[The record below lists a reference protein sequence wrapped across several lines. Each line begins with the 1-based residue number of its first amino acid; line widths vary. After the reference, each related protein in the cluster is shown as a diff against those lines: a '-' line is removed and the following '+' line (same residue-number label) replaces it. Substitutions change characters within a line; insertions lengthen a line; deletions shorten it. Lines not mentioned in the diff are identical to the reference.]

1 MSVTLTSGDTFT
13 PVIATKSQLENNVIA
28 IVAGQFIATTDTH
41 ELYIDLDNSTRKKYS
56 DIEFGT
62 YSSITSKEYP
72 LLDKIYFATDTHQLL
87 QVTYERNSYVWHQ
100 LGGSQS
106 EVVTISSSEVI
117 LELQDN
123 KIYYLTNASNASI
136 QLTAAC
142 NLSYCTICFTAG
154 AGTTWTVP
162 NNARC
167 IGYDCTGGFFT
178 PVSGREYQIAV
189 DKLNNLLT
197 FYVINTRLDGQEP
210 DGDSQVVINSDA
222 SVSLTVDQNTIYRL
236 TSSSLSSLTIAGVT
250 TQFKYA
256 TIIFTSPSSDATTF
270 AMPETGY
277 YCKGAACEDGEF
289 TPEADMRYNLALEN
303 EGDRIAIY
311 VMEAL

>member
-1 MSVTLTSGDTFT
+1 MGEPFIPIAGTAEGLSSYSIDNGQLLVSIDTKELFVDAGNSRIKLSD
-13 PVIATKSQLENNVIA
+13 VII
-28 IVAGQFIATTDTH
+28 
-41 ELYIDLDNSTRKKYS
+41 
-56 DIEFGT
+56 GT
-62 YSSITSKEYP
+62 YSSITSNYTP
-72 LLDKIYFATDTHQLL
+72 LTGKIYFATDTHQLL
-87 QVTYERNSYVWHQ
+87 QVTYESNSYVWHQ

-106 EVVTISSSEVI
+106 EVITISSELIS

-136 QLTAAC
+136 QLTAASS
-142 NLSYCTICFTAG
+142 LSYCTICFTAG
-154 AGTTWTVP
+154 DGTTWTVP

-189 DKLNNLLT
+189 DKLNGVLT

-210 DGDSQVVINSDA
+210 DGDSQVVINNSDT
-222 SVSLTVDQNTIYRL
+222 VSLTVDQNTIYRL
-236 TSSSLSSLTIAGVT
+236 TSSSLSSLTISGVT
-250 TQFKYA
+250 SQFKYA
-256 TIIFTSPSSDATTF
+256 TIIFTSPSSDATEF
-270 AMPETGY
+270 VMPETGY
-277 YCKGAACEDGEF
+277 YCKGAACEGGEF
-289 TPEADMRYNLALEN
+289 IPEADMRYNLAIEN

>member
-1 MSVTLTSGDTFT
+1 MGDPFV
-13 PVIATKSQLENNVIA
+13 PYAVLESQLSSVPIVNGQW
-28 IVAGQFIATTDTH
+28 IVATDTKAAYH
-41 ELYIDLDNSTRKKYS
+41 DSGNSRNRISDVILD
-56 DIEFGT
+56 T
-62 YSSITSKEYP
+62 YSNIMSNTVTP
-72 LLDKIYFATDTHQLL
+72 LPSVNKIYFATDTHQLL
-87 QVTYERNSYVWHQ
+87 QATYETGNPDPVWHS

-136 QLTAAC
+136 QLTAASS
-142 NLSYCTICFTAG
+142 LSYCTICFTAG
-154 AGTTWTVP
+154 GGTTWTVP

-167 IGYDCTGGFFT
+167 LGYDCTGGIFT
-178 PVSGREYQIAV
+178 PVPGREYQIAV

-210 DGDSQVVINSDA
+210 DGDSQVITNSDA
-222 SVSLTVDQNTIYRL
+222 SISLTVDQNTVYRL
-236 TSSSLSSLTIAGVT
+236 TSSSLSSLTISGVT
-250 TQFKYA
+250 SQFKYA
-256 TIIFTSPSSDATTF
+256 TIIFTSPSTATTF

-277 YCKGAACEDGEF
+277 YCKGAACEAGEF
-289 TPEADMRYNLALEN
+289 TPEADMRYNLALED

>member
-1 MSVTLTSGDTFT
+1 MGDPFVPYAVLDSQLSSVVLSTVVNGRLIVATD
-13 PVIATKSQLENNVIA
+13 TKSLYLDSGGSRIRISDVI
-28 IVAGQFIATTDTH
+28 
-41 ELYIDLDNSTRKKYS
+41 LD
-56 DIEFGT
+56 T
-62 YSSITSKEYP
+62 YSNIMSTTVTP
-72 LLDKIYFATDTHQLL
+72 LPSVNKIYFATDTHQLL
-87 QVTYERNSYVWHQ
+87 QATYESGNPDPVWHQ

-106 EVVTISSSEVI
+106 EVITISSSEVI

-136 QLTAAC
+136 QLTAASS
-142 NLSYCTICFTAG
+142 LSYCTICFTAG
-154 AGTTWTVP
+154 DGTTWVAP

-167 IGYDCTGGFFT
+167 IGYDCTGGIFT

-236 TSSSLSSLTIAGVT
+236 TSSSLSSLTISGVT

-256 TIIFTSPSSDATTF
+256 TIIFTSPSSDVTTF
-270 AMPETGY
+270 AMPQTGY

>member
-1 MSVTLTSGDTFT
+1 MGDPFVPYAVLESQTSTTTLPLANGQLIVATD
-13 PVIATKSQLENNVIA
+13 TKSLYLDSGSSRIRISDVIM
-28 IVAGQFIATTDTH
+28 D
-41 ELYIDLDNSTRKKYS
+41 
-56 DIEFGT
+56 T
-62 YSSITSKEYP
+62 YSNIMSDMPSVN
-72 LLDKIYFATDTHQLL
+72 KIYFATDTHQLL
-87 QVTYERNSYVWHQ
+87 QATYETGNPDPVWHS

-106 EVVTISSSEVI
+106 EVVTNSNAAVSI
-117 LELQDN
+117 ELADN
-123 KIYYLTNASNASI
+123 KIYYLTNANLTSI
-136 QLTAAC
+136 TLTAASS
-142 NLSYCTICFTAG
+142 LSYCTICFTAG

-167 IGYDCTGGFFT
+167 IGYDCTGGIFT
-178 PVSGREYQIAV
+178 PVAGREYQIAV

-197 FYVINTRLDGQEP
+197 FYVINTRLDGEDP
-210 DGDSQVVINSDA
+210 DADSQVVINSDA

-236 TSSSLSSLTIAGVT
+236 TSSSLSSLTISGVT